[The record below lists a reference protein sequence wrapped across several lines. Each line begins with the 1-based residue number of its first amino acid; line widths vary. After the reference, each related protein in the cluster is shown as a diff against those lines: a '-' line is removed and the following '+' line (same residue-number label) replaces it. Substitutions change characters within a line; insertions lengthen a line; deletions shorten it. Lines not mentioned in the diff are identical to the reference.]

1 MQLKKITSQLS
12 EISKPKCEDNQF
24 HIAIEGTPV
33 AQKQT
38 RFACACGKGRCY
50 DPSAK
55 DKTLIQWKIKPH
67 APVSPYSCPVSLT
80 IIFYMPIPKSTSK
93 KKRILMLSKAIL
105 PDKKPD
111 EDNLAYLISNA
122 LKGIV
127 YDDDRRVCEKHVY
140 KFYSDIPSTV
150 ITVNPL

>member
-1 MQLKKITSQLS
+1 MTLYPDPIFYHSLS
-12 EISKPKCEDNQF
+12 GI
-24 HIAIEGTPV
+24 PV

-38 RFACACGKGRCY
+38 RFACACGRGRCY

-55 DKTLIQWKIKPH
+55 DKALIQLQIKPF
-67 APVSPYSCPVSLT
+67 APSSPYIGPVSLL
-80 IIFYMPIPKSTSK
+80 IVFLMPIPKGTSK
-93 KKRILMLSKAIL
+93 KKRKLMLERVIL

-122 LKGIV
+122 LKGII

-140 KFYSDIPSTV
+140 KFYSEEPGTIIHVDAMR
-150 ITVNPL
+150 